1 MAGTF
6 EPYGAT
12 HAAAAAVGVV
22 GAIGVV
28 VAGRLTR
35 DRPAEERL
43 RRGFA
48 VLLAVFT
55 VPLQVRQWLPAHFDI
70 DSSVPLQVCDLGWVV
85 AVHALWTRDRRTSA
99 LLYYWGLTLTVQAVI
114 TPTLGRDF
122 PDLEFLEFWGMH
134 LMTIWAAL
142 LLTFGLGVTT
152 DWARFRFAVRW
163 TLVWVAVTIA
173 FNAIAGTNYG
183 YLARK
188 PAVSTPLD
196 LFGPWPVYVVVL
208 FAVVIAGWA
217 LITWPWVVAERRAGG
232 RRTPSSA
239 GGPA

>member
-12 HAAAAAVGVV
+12 HAAAAALGVV

-28 VAGRLTR
+28 VGARWARGR
-35 DRPAEERL
+35 PVEERL

-48 VLLAVFT
+48 LVILLFT

-70 DSSVPLQVCDLGWVV
+70 DSSIPLQVCDLGWMV

-99 LLYYWGLTLTVQAVI
+99 LLYYWALTLTLQAVV

-122 PDLEFLEFWGMH
+122 PDPEFIEFWGMH

-142 LLTFGLGVTT
+142 GLTFGLGVTT
-152 DWARFRFAVRW
+152 DWSGFRFTVRW
-163 TLVWVAVTIA
+163 SLVWFAVTMV
-173 FNAIAGTNYG
+173 FNAVAGTNYG

-208 FAVVIAGWA
+208 LAVVLGGWA
-217 LITWPWVVAERRAGG
+217 LITWPWVARDRRAVG
-232 RRTPSSA
+232 
-239 GGPA
+239 

>member
-22 GAIGVV
+22 GAVGVV
-28 VAGRLTR
+28 LAGRWVR

-48 VLLAVFT
+48 LVIVLFT
-55 VPLQVRQWLPAHFDI
+55 VPLQVRQWLPDHFDI
-70 DSSVPLQVCDLGWVV
+70 DSSIPLQVCDLGWMVG
-85 AVHALWTRDRRTSA
+85 VHALWTRDRRTSA
-99 LLYYWGLTLTVQAVI
+99 LLYYWALTLTVQAVI
-114 TPTLGRDF
+114 TPTLGQDF
-122 PDLEFLEFWGMH
+122 PDPDFIKFWGMH

-152 DWARFRFAVRW
+152 DWRCFRFTVRW
-163 TLVWVAVTIA
+163 SLVWIAVTMV
-173 FNAIAGTNYG
+173 FNAVAGTNYG

-208 FAVVIAGWA
+208 VAVVLGGWA
-217 LITWPWVVAERRAGG
+217 LITWPWVAADRRAATRSSPSRGRRAG
-232 RRTPSSA
+232 
-239 GGPA
+239 